1 MALFGKILQILAAA
15 APAFLAWLER
25 RQVEKKQAE
34 AESRRAAV
42 RNDPAAA
49 WLRKF
54 GGKQPG
60 AGDDNASDTP
70 APGEPDRH
78 Q

>member
-54 GGKQPG
+54 NSQANPGPANPPGTDQPRRD
-60 AGDDNASDTP
+60 A
-70 APGEPDRH
+70 
-78 Q
+78 